1 MCCYRRCDFRLFMPL
16 PVLLSGPSH
25 VRAIAVRPV
34 EGRMPVALAPTRRRL
49 DSAGDALLWPG
60 VVRLAALGWCQLAN
74 LAR

>member
-1 MCCYRRCDFRLFMPL
+1 
-16 PVLLSGPSH
+16 
-25 VRAIAVRPV
+25 
-34 EGRMPVALAPTRRRL
+34 MPVALAPTRRRL